1 MKLHTLAVS
10 GLVVVALY
18 GSIFALAFAFQNQ
31 LLFFP
36 SRHLVVTPADAGL
49 DFDVARIETD
59 DGETLHSWWIPATD
73 AGSSSSSARSRAGP
87 GVAAVKGA
95 GAKRTILFFHGNAGN
110 ISGRVPIGKQLHDLG
125 YNVLLVGYRG
135 YGKSTGSPSED
146 GFYRDAEAAWRY
158 ATEEQGVA
166 PSDVILL
173 GRSLGGAPAT
183 WLATQ
188 VEPRALV
195 LESAFTSVPDVAAH
209 HYPFLPARWLSRIQF
224 DNLAR
229 VRDLDMPV
237 VVVHGTA
244 DEVVPFAHGRQLFEA
259 AGEPK
264 HFVETSARHI
274 GPMSMTDRGREEALQ
289 WLARDR

>member
-18 GSIFALAFAFQNQ
+18 GSIVALAFAFQDQ

-36 SRHLVVTPADAGL
+36 SRPLVVTPADAGL
-49 DFDVARIETD
+49 AFDVARIQTE
-59 DGETLHSWWIPATD
+59 DGETLHSWWIPAGAD
-73 AGSSSSSARSRAGP
+73 APSSSRPRAGP
-87 GVAAVKGA
+87 EVATGR
-95 GAKRTILFFHGNAGN
+95 GTILFFHGNAGN

-135 YGKSTGSPSED
+135 YGESTGSPSED

-158 ATEEQGVA
+158 ATEEKGIA
-166 PSDVILL
+166 PSDIILL

-183 WLATQ
+183 WLASQ
-188 VEPRALV
+188 EEPRALV

-224 DNLAR
+224 DNLSR
-229 VRDLDMPV
+229 IRDLNMPV
-237 VVVHGTA
+237 VVIHGTA
-244 DEVVPFAHGRQLFEA
+244 DEVVPFTHGQRLFEA

-264 HFVETSARHI
+264 HFVETSARHN
-274 GPMSMTDRGREEALQ
+274 GPMSVTDRGRAEALQ
-289 WLARDR
+289 WLAREG